1 MFSKRTLVSETG
13 EVKNHNQ
20 KYPYRLNFYNIP
32 PIEEITTEEF
42 EVFALDRLQVLKAIE
57 SASLRSKTE
66 LQVADHIRDISN
78 QYLPLHSTEGA
89 KNYPLE
95 EERRKDH
102 ISHFI
107 LRLAYCRTEE
117 LRKWFIKQECA
128 LFRIRFIEE
137 NKEER
142 QAFLNN
148 ERLYWN
154 DLTQNEKESMKNEL
168 SQANPHIKFNDE
180 TFFIVNFEQVPDL
193 VARRAVYIKA
203 GKAYV
208 PISEQVTLVVVE
220 FRKRLSAALDLASRA
235 FPSIDDE
242 RILPLLN
249 NINQQYLGKAY
260 VFNNDTIVDKVTADN
275 VDQMVGHF
283 PLCMMHMHRKLRELH
298 HLKHYARMQYSLFLK
313 GIGLTVEE
321 ALIFWRKSFSSIT
334 DEKFQKEY
342 AYNIRHN
349 YGMEGKRQDYLPLN
363 CNSIIMH
370 KQPGPG
376 EQHGCPFKHFS
387 EDNLKVFLTQTGVK
401 KDEHLKAIL
410 DIVKGKHYQVACTKY
425 FEITKCLEDSI
436 SRGDGERHLMETIT
450 HPNSYFKQ
458 SVTLSKINNSQNSK

>member
-1 MFSKRTLVSETG
+1 MFSHRRTLASETG

-42 EVFALDRLQVLKAIE
+42 ETFSLDRLQVLKAIE
-57 SASLRSKTE
+57 SASLRTKTE
-66 LQVADHIRDISN
+66 LQVADHIRDVSN
-78 QYLPLHSTEGA
+78 QYLPLHSTEGG
-89 KNYPLE
+89 KGYPLE
-95 EERRKDH
+95 QERRKDH

-107 LRLAYCRTEE
+107 LRLAYCRTDE
-117 LRKWFIKQECA
+117 LRKWFIKYECA

-148 ERLYWN
+148 ERLNWK
-154 DLTQNEKESMKNEL
+154 DLTQNEKESMRNEL
-168 SQANPHIKFNDE
+168 SLANPHIKFDDE

-193 VARRAVYIKA
+193 VSRRAVYIKA

-208 PISEQVTLVVVE
+208 PISEQVTLVVGE
-220 FRKRLSAALDLASRA
+220 FRKKLYTALDLASRA

-249 NINQQYLGKAY
+249 NINQQYLGKTY
-260 VFNNDTIVDKVTADN
+260 MNGNNVVDKVTADN
-275 VDQMVGHF
+275 VDQLVGHF
-283 PLCMMHMHRKLRELH
+283 PLCMQHLHRKLRELH
-298 HLKHYARMQYSLFLK
+298 HLKHFARMQYNLFLK

-321 ALIFWRKSFSSIT
+321 ALIFWRKSFSTIT
-334 DEKFQKEY
+334 DEKFQKDY

-363 CNSIIMH
+363 CHSIITN

-376 EQHGCPFKHFS
+376 DQHGCPFKHFS
-387 EDNLKVFLTQTGVK
+387 EDNLRAFMAQTGVR
-401 KDEHLKAIL
+401 KDENLKEIL
-410 DIVKGKHYQVACTKY
+410 DLVRGKHYQVACTKY

-436 SRGDGERHLMETIT
+436 SRDSGERHLMETIT
-450 HPNSYFKQ
+450 HPNSYFEQ
-458 SVTLSKINNSQNSK
+458 SALQLDLSLK

>member
-95 EERRKDH
+95 KERRKDH

-180 TFFIVNFEQVPDL
+180 TFFIVDFEQVPDL

-260 VFNNDTIVDKVTADN
+260 VYNNNTIVDKVTADN
-275 VDQMVGHF
+275 VDQ
-283 PLCMMHMHRKLRELH
+283 
-298 HLKHYARMQYSLFLK
+298 

-410 DIVKGKHYQVACTKY
+410 DIVKGKHYQIACTKY

-450 HPNSYFKQ
+450 HPNSYFEQ
-458 SVTLSKINNSQNSK
+458 SVKLSKINNSQN